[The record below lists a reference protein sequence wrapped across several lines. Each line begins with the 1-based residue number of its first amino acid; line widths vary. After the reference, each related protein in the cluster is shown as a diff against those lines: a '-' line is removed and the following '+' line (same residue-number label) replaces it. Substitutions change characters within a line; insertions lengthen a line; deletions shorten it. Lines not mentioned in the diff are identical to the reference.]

1 MGGHSKK
8 AEMNKPRE
16 QTSFYAFE
24 GGGMFWFCVYKDL
37 FFFDTPEESFGGKV
51 YAFIANAW
59 HGMASP
65 LGTIKREDE

>member
-1 MGGHSKK
+1 MLLRVVACFGFVFIK
-8 AEMNKPRE
+8 
-16 QTSFYAFE
+16 TF
-24 GGGMFWFCVYKDL
+24 

-51 YAFIANAW
+51 YAFIATAW